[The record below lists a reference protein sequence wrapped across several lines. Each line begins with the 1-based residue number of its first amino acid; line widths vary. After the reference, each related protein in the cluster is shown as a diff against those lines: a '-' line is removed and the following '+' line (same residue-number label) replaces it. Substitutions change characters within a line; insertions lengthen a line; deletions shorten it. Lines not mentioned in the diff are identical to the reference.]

1 MKFAHFAHV
10 WGKAGMTPAERYR
23 QLWRE
28 LQLCDELGFDYGFC
42 VEHHFRPDESW
53 MSAPSLYAV
62 GGGART
68 KRIRLGGMGHIV
80 PLHHPLR
87 LTEEIALADN
97 MIEGRLEVGLVPGIT
112 PANFGPF
119 GVNYETRREVTMEF
133 VGFLKAAFGAKESF
147 DFAGKYH
154 NVKQGRLAVLP
165 MQRPHPPL
173 WIETRDPDTL
183 AFCAKEGINSGYFFL
198 YPREHAAPRY
208 RRYLEQWRE
217 AGRTDKPHIAY
228 SCVCYVAPTDAEA
241 MKRLKEAGAAY
252 RGFLPPVKDDAELA
266 AVLEENARRFEARG
280 EPGAARGRAPS
291 RRRRMAVRAR
301 PAAGRLARHGRQEI
315 AEDRHRGRVRHVLRR
330 IQFRQHL
337 RGGFDA
343 LDPPLRHRGHAAAEG
358 LLAVLGS
365 DPDHRL
371 RCVIAS
377 EAKQSQDAGSWT
389 TVLAS

>member
-10 WGKAGMTPAERYR
+10 WGKEGMTPAERYR

-62 GGGART
+62 GAGART

-133 VGFLKAAFGAKESF
+133 VGFLKAAFGATESF
-147 DFAGKYH
+147 DFAGAYH
-154 NVKQGRLAVLP
+154 KVKDGRLAVLP
-165 MQRPHPPL
+165 VQRPHPPL

-183 AFCAKEGINSGYFFL
+183 AFCAREGINSGYFFL

-217 AGRTDKPHIAY
+217 AGWPHKPHIAY

-241 MKRLKEAGAAY
+241 LTRLKEAGAAY
-252 RGFLPPVKDDAELA
+252 RGFLPPVKSDAELA
-266 AVLEENARRFEARG
+266 TVLEENARRFEARG
-280 EPGAARGRAPS
+280 EPGAAE
-291 RRRRMAVRAR
+291 V
-301 PAAGRLARHGRQEI
+301 ARHLVDGDWQHERDLLLIGSPDTVAKKLQKI
-315 AEDRHRGRVRHVLRR
+315 ATEGV
-330 IQFRQHL
+330 
-337 RGGFDA
+337 FDTFFGEFNYGN
-343 LDPPLRHRGHAAAEG
+343 LPEEELMRSIRLFGTEVMP
-358 LLAVLGS
+358 
-365 DPDHRL
+365 RL
-371 RCVIAS
+371 R
-377 EAKQSQDAGSWT
+377 DFT
-389 TVLAS
+389 PF